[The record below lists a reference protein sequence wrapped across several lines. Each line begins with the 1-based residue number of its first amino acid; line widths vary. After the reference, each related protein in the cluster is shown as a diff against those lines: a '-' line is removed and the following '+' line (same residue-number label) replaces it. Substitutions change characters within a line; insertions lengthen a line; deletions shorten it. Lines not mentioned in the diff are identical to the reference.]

1 MNRMKETIKNFRNT
15 LLTMYYAE
23 GQDLD
28 NIERKEFEKL
38 LSIMD
43 KLVNLVH

>member
-1 MNRMKETIKNFRNT
+1 MYSMKEMIKNFRNT

-43 KLVNLVH
+43 RLVNLAH